1 MSITAASI
9 AALERLDAV
18 DGPMPVHSIFPSG
31 VNLRCGDYL
40 VHAGTRPLGGACSL
54 AVTERDVELL
64 GRQPA
69 WEWAFNMLM
78 ALDGLAVIDMGEAA
92 RCYPTSPPESIA
104 VSADTPGQLERARA
118 RTGAESWFD
127 SGLGRSEGLPRLG
140 EAIRALV
147 EGRADAEER
156 LRGVVGLGAG
166 LTPSA
171 DDALVGALCLLSA
184 ADGMSLAGLRE
195 DRNLAGLSEDM
206 TGWLRA
212 EGAGSTTDV
221 SLSYL
226 RLAFDGEFS
235 GPVNRVVG
243 SLTERSLPAEVDE
256 SIRALA
262 AVGATS
268 GMDTALGIQL
278 ACEFLTRPT
287 PDPDLS

>member
-1 MSITAASI
+1 VSITAASI

-18 DGPMPVHSIFPSG
+18 DGPIPVHSIFPSG

-54 AVTERDVELL
+54 AVAERDVELL
-64 GRQPA
+64 GRQPV
-69 WEWAFNMLM
+69 WEWAFNMLV
-78 ALDGLAVIDMGEAA
+78 ALDGLAVIDMDEAA
-92 RCYPTSPPESIA
+92 QGYPTSPPESIA
-104 VSADTPGQLERARA
+104 VCAGTPGQLQRARA
-118 RTGAESWFD
+118 RTDAESWFD
-127 SGLGRSEGLPRLG
+127 SGLGRSKGLPRLR

-147 EGRADAEER
+147 EGRADAGER

-171 DDALVGALCLLSA
+171 DDALVGALCLVSA
-184 ADGMSLAGLRE
+184 ADGTSLAGLR
-195 DRNLAGLSEDM
+195 EDM

-226 RLAFDGEFS
+226 RLALDGEFS
-235 GPVNRVVG
+235 VPVNRVVG
-243 SLTERSLPAEVDE
+243 SLTERSSTAEVDE
-256 SIRALA
+256 SVCALA

-287 PDPDLS
+287 HDPDLS